1 MISKTQPQTTLIK
14 PARGWASLNL
24 GDLWR
29 YRELVYFMTWRD
41 VMVRY
46 KQTVLGAGWAIIRP
60 FMTMVVFSIFFG
72 TLAKMPSDGLPYPIF
87 TYTALLPWELFISA
101 LNVASRSL
109 VQNANMV
116 TKVYFP
122 RIILPLA
129 AVLAGVVDFLF
140 AFLVLIGMMIYYGVH
155 PGPAVWALPLYL
167 LLAMITSL
175 GVGLW
180 LSALNVLYRDIG
192 YIIPFLTQFWLFIT
206 PIAYPAS
213 MIPERWKLLY
223 ALNPMTGVVDGFRW
237 ALLGNQQSA
246 PTAMLAVSSLIAVGV
261 LVSGLFYFRR
271 MERQFA
277 DMV

>member
-1 MISKTQPQTTLIK
+1 
-14 PARGWASLNL
+14 
-24 GDLWR
+24 
-29 YRELVYFMTWRD
+29 MTWRD

-46 KQTVLGAGWAIIRP
+46 KQTVLGASWAIIRP

-72 TLAKMPSDGLPYPIF
+72 NLAKVPSDGLPYPIF
-87 TYTALLPWELFISA
+87 TYTALLPWELFTSA

-129 AVLAGVVDFLF
+129 AVLAGVVDFFF
-140 AFLVLIGMMIYYGVH
+140 AFLVLIGMMIYYGVR

-206 PIAYPAS
+206 PIAYPSS

-246 PTAMLAVSSLIAVGV
+246 PTAMLAVSSLIAVVV